1 MVNLYRNEWNQEKEK
16 EREMK
21 AREEQQLR
29 EESLAKEREHKA
41 KKKKKMIA
49 GGVLVLLVIISA
61 TAFYFL
67 TPGKYDRFAQCLTEK
82 GAVMYGED
90 WCKYTNAQKNMFG
103 KSFKYINY
111 QIKKDLQKRPTWV
124 IDGKTYENVQS
135 FERLS
140 TLTGCRI

>member
-1 MVNLYRNEWNQEKEK
+1 MVNLYRKEWNQEKEK
-16 EREMK
+16 EKNRN
-21 AREEQQLR
+21 AWGEQQSR
-29 EESLAKEREHKA
+29 EESLAKERANKA
-41 KKKKKMIA
+41 RKRKKVIA
-49 GGVLVLLVIISA
+49 GGVLVLLLVASA

-67 TPGKYDRFAQCLTEK
+67 SPGKYDRFAQCLTEK

-103 KSFKYINY
+103 KSFKHINY
-111 QIKKDLQKRPTWV
+111 QVKKDLQKRPTWV

-140 TLTGCRI
+140 TLTGCQI